1 MTTLIL
7 SLIGALGTGGL
18 ITGLLVHKRESPK
31 AKAEAAEIIASAA
44 LKIVQ
49 SLEGRVAALEF
60 REFEF
65 LSYVESL
72 RAHINAGNPPPPPP
86 WPDTLKRKP

>member
-1 MTTLIL
+1 MTPIIL
-7 SLIGALGTGGL
+7 GLIGALGTGGL

-31 AKAEAAEIIASAA
+31 AKAEAAEIIAGAA

-49 SLEGRVAALEF
+49 SLETRVTALEF

-65 LSYVESL
+65 LAYVEAL
-72 RAHINAGNPPPPPP
+72 RAHINAGNPPPPPD
-86 WPDTLKRKP
+86 WPESLKRKP